1 MNPCPGK
8 PELSVFMQ
16 EALLETEV
24 PFLEGTGSWL
34 DEGNLP
40 LTCFQSEGTLRL
52 EWYH

>member
-1 MNPCPGK
+1 MFPCVKWGHSFTRGFMNPCPGK

-34 DEGNLP
+34 EVM
-40 LTCFQSEGTLRL
+40 CV
-52 EWYH
+52 